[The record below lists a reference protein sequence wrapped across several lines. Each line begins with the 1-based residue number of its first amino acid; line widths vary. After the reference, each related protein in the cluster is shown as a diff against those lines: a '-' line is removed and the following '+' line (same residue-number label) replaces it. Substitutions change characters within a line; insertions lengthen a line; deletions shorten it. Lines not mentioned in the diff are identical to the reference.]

1 MGSADLASMHS
12 VICAYSAIA
21 SRDTSLIAEFTGW
34 NDQSGYAYISLD
46 NGVCIASAFDGP
58 VEYIATD
65 LEDGTEYFYAS
76 YETAVKK
83 QEKLYKKHDE
93 QYG

>member
-1 MGSADLASMHS
+1 MGSADIASMHS

-21 SRDTSLIAEFTGW
+21 SHDTSLVAEFTGW
-34 NDQSGYAYISLD
+34 NEQSGYAYISLE

-58 VEYIATD
+58 VEYIATAV
-65 LEDGTEYFYAS
+65 EDGKEYFYAA
-76 YETAVKK
+76 YEPAVKK
-83 QEKLYKKHDE
+83 QEELYNKHDE